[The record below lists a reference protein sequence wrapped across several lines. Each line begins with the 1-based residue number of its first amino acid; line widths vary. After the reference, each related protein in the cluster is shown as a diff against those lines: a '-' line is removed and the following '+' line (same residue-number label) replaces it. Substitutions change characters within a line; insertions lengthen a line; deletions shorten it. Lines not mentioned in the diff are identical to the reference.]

1 MIRTN
6 GHGAVPTQKRIGLR
20 GGSAQRFEFPPR
32 GQFGGREPRLE
43 HFFFLSEVEVRRFEI
58 YIYVKKFHF
67 DKFHSLRNETFN
79 YITGNSLFARTDF

>member
-32 GQFGGREPRLE
+32 GQFGGREPRFKL
-43 HFFFLSEVEVRRFEI
+43 FFFFPLMEMKVRRWTIRYI
-58 YIYVKKFHF
+58 YIYKFINF
-67 DKFHSLRNETFN
+67 ISIVT
-79 YITGNSLFARTDF
+79 

>member
-20 GGSAQRFEFPPR
+20 GGSAQRFEFPPS

-43 HFFFLSEVEVRRFEI
+43 HFFFRGEARLHE
-58 YIYVKKFHF
+58 F
-67 DKFHSLRNETFN
+67 DELHEL
-79 YITGNSLFARTDF
+79 

>member
-32 GQFGGREPRLE
+32 GQFGGREPRFKL
-43 HFFFLSEVEVRRFEI
+43 FFFFSFDGDESSTMDDSI
-58 YIYVKKFHF
+58 YIYKFINF
-67 DKFHSLRNETFN
+67 ISI
-79 YITGNSLFARTDF
+79 IT